1 MADSRVET
9 GKEQFEPGTSICAK
23 KKGSDQRMT
32 GICQKDIEAW
42 RISHWL
48 SQGKL
53 GHQNE

>member
-32 GICQKDIEAW
+32 GICQMDIEA
-42 RISHWL
+42 
-48 SQGKL
+48 
-53 GHQNE
+53 